1 MVNKYGKKES
11 LTELYANGVAS
22 YRFDSTILSSGDV
35 YCFENVYNEDGT
47 KKTYRNSNGVSI
59 GFDKPKQ
66 KTNET
71 PTHYDNGLDYDLID
85 VINDYNVNFCRGN
98 VIKYVVRAGK
108 KKDEL
113 QDLLK
118 AKDYLE
124 REIERIRINNNN

>member
-1 MVNKYGKKES
+1 MVNKYGKKEDLIEHYS
-11 LTELYANGVAS
+11 DLKMSYDFGV
-22 YRFDSTILSSGDV
+22 RH
-35 YCFENVYNEDGT
+35 EDGYCYEYT
-47 KKTYRNSNGVSI
+47 FNEIGKEITYRNSNGESR
-59 GFDKPKQ
+59 GFEKPKEE
-66 KTNET
+66 TNKA
-71 PTHYDNGLDYDLID
+71 PTHYDNGKEYDLID

-124 REIERIRINNNN
+124 REIERIRINNNNN

>member
-1 MVNKYGKKES
+1 MVNKLGKKETLIEYHS
-11 LTELYANGVAS
+11 NNKKS
-22 YRFDSTILSSGDV
+22 YHFGIDSDG
-35 YCFENVYNEDGT
+35 YCFEYTYDLNS
-47 KKTYRNSNGVSI
+47 KQLTYRNSDGECT
-59 GFDKPKQ
+59 GFHEQKQ
-66 KTNET
+66 ETNKA
-71 PTHYDNGLDYDLID
+71 PTHYDNGKEYDLID

-124 REIERIRINNNN
+124 REIKRVRINNNNK